1 LELCGDGK
9 FSEHCVSFIVANSS
23 IIYNAGHSSDSSSS
37 VHFVSLSLE
46 KVQLEYAGMSDC
58 YGASESDSLILD
70 LSAENVFLNNTTTL
84 DESGDTSVGF
94 CECRKLTIKT
104 NFVNPDVYCKANRF
118 LQQWIVPDAEPS
130 TGSANSSPIIRRDA
144 SSTRG
149 NGSKTFFP
157 DDASPTAENGFDPVN
172 FKDRRFFYH
181 FVVRTIDVG
190 CYLDNAKSLFFSIPE
205 MSPLG
210 LSVSNPLSQ
219 QPAGHTCSICYT
231 LGWSKA
237 KTVLSCKIETLITT
251 GCAYFHLK
259 QPVVLY
265 DEEVVTVESRS
276 ASLSVALS
284 DMNMSVSEL
293 SEGEEIC
300 YFDTGVLAIDL
311 ATLSKDGKVLVDM
324 YYSKLLLCMSAS
336 SIVALHKSLDHL
348 MYLINHRL
356 SWRFD
361 DAAASGIGKRRPTIM
376 EHSEKD
382 LLPRRKE
389 TSAFL
394 DRFSRPVIDVKSQ
407 LPEQASQI
415 EIAFLCI
422 TGIATE
428 LHIFGS
434 SILDSWHA
442 SFHSDYFE
450 ISLDSNLNSEAIE
463 HRFELE
469 IDDSSLNINQNFHFD
484 TKTRSVDSKKTPLV
498 EITGTTKLF
507 MLAQPQQSKRSGP
520 ESVVCEL
527 RTEFSKPLK
536 LATEMHLFNNFN
548 KWVVKAYSSDDSKVK
563 VRLSCFW
570 PLSLV

>member
-1 LELCGDGK
+1 
-9 FSEHCVSFIVANSS
+9 
-23 IIYNAGHSSDSSSS
+23 
-37 VHFVSLSLE
+37 
-46 KVQLEYAGMSDC
+46 
-58 YGASESDSLILD
+58 
-70 LSAENVFLNNTTTL
+70 
-84 DESGDTSVGF
+84 
-94 CECRKLTIKT
+94 
-104 NFVNPDVYCKANRF
+104 VNPDVYFKANRF
-118 LQQWIVPDAEPS
+118 LQQWIVPDAEPP

-144 SSTRG
+144 TSTRG
-149 NGSKTFFP
+149 NGSKTFPP
-157 DDASPTAENGFDPVN
+157 DDASPTAEKVFEPVN

-181 FVVRTIDVG
+181 FAVRTINIR
-190 CYLDNAKSLFFSIPE
+190 CFLDNALNPFLLIPE
-205 MSPLG
+205 MSSLG
-210 LSVSNPLSQ
+210 FSVSNPLSQ
-219 QPAGHTCSICYT
+219 ESAGDTCSIYYT

-237 KTVLSCKIETLITT
+237 ITVLSCKIKTEITT
-251 GCAYFHLK
+251 DCAYFHLK
-259 QPVVLY
+259 QPVVQY
-265 DEEVVTVESRS
+265 DEETAAIESRS

-284 DMNMSVSEL
+284 DMKISVTDL
-293 SEGEEIC
+293 EGQEEIC
-300 YFDTGVLAIDL
+300 FFDTGVLAIDF
-311 ATLSKDGKVLVDM
+311 ATISKDGKILVDM

-336 SIVALHKSLDHL
+336 SIVSLRKSLDHV

-356 SWRFD
+356 SWRSD
-361 DAAASGIGKRRPTIM
+361 DVAASGIGKRRPTIM

-382 LLPRRKE
+382 LLPRRKD

-548 KWVVKAYSSDDSKVK
+548 KWVVKAYSSDDAKVK

-570 PLSLV
+570 CLFVV